1 MASTN
6 VYVPLLV
13 CRPDS
18 KLFTCIS
25 PFDSHSRPFGIGLW
39 TSFPFC
45 RWENWHTEGIGWT
58 LPGDK
63 SPRLFQNS
71 VNGFYPPWVEWCRA
85 PMECWCW
92 RRMEEFCFQNFGR
105 GLRILRAGP
114 SDTFLTLRG
123 VGPSGKQSPGMLIS
137 SSRFELFARYWVD
150 LRYGRLSLILSC
162 RKSPFQREEGKKQII
177 SNAVCRVPWRMW
189 RLWDTRGCLGKL
201 GHLTVSWQKH
211 WVFPFVDSFTLARL

>member
-1 MASTN
+1 MTSTN

-63 SPRLFQNS
+63 APRLFQNL

-92 RRMEEFCFQNFGR
+92 RWTEEFCFQNLGR

-114 SDTFLTLRG
+114 SDTFLTLR
-123 VGPSGKQSPGMLIS
+123 VLGPSGKQSPGMLIS
-137 SSRFELFARYWVD
+137 SSRLFVCQVVCQVLGGSKIWSIKPHFELQEISIPE
-150 LRYGRLSLILSC
+150 GR
-162 RKSPFQREEGKKQII
+162 RKEADHFKCCVSSTMEDVTP
-177 SNAVCRVPWRMW
+177 V
-189 RLWDTRGCLGKL
+189 
-201 GHLTVSWQKH
+201 GH
-211 WVFPFVDSFTLARL
+211 